1 VAVLV
6 YRGVRYGSTSQT
18 KTLAAYSRC
27 RDHGNLAGRHD
38 RFELPGSEGGCAL
51 FKIDPIA
58 FGLAGAKRVIQ
69 SQNSIV
75 VQIIKSRE
83 ISPIRMLGLRQF
95 HDEVGRLSVIN
106 SRPSESTIGSSNG
119 RLQAFFAIMF
129 YGLLTAKDRP
139 KAVFLSPS
147 EL

>member
-1 VAVLV
+1 MAVLRKQKPWLLILGVATTAILLVDTIVLNSQAAMVAVHCL
-6 YRGVRYGSTSQT
+6 RSIP
-18 KTLAAYSRC
+18 
-27 RDHGNLAGRHD
+27 
-38 RFELPGSEGGCAL
+38 LPS
-51 FKIDPIA
+51 DWR
-58 FGLAGAKRVIQ
+58 GAKRVIQ

-95 HDEVGRLSVIN
+95 HDVVGRLSVIN

>member
-1 VAVLV
+1 MAVLRKQKPWLLILGVATTAILLVDMIVLNSQAARKVAVHCL
-6 YRGVRYGSTSQT
+6 RSIP
-18 KTLAAYSRC
+18 
-27 RDHGNLAGRHD
+27 
-38 RFELPGSEGGCAL
+38 LPS
-51 FKIDPIA
+51 DWR
-58 FGLAGAKRVIQ
+58 GAKRVIQ

-75 VQIIKSRE
+75 VQIIKSHE

-147 EL
+147 GL